1 MKGSNYFYENN
12 FILILI
18 LFFILYSNNCIY
30 ENFLYLF
37 YRKSRVFIIR
47 LEKEIC
53 RKGID

>member
-12 FILILI
+12 FILI

-30 ENFLYLF
+30 ENFLYFF